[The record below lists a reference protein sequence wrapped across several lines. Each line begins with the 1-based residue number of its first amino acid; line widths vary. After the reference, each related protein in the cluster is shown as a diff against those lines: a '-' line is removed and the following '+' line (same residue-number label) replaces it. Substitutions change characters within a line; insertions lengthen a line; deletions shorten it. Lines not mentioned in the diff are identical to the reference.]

1 MKYSF
6 QNVFQRDVSQ
16 FAQYSGK
23 LRDFKYLSRFSV
35 INVLWYLK
43 DVRAVFMYEI
53 LILSEIF
60 LKLTRPSQIAQLL
73 SYLRSFFQ
81 KNYLLYFFVIIR
93 CEYKISIFWFKSIS
107 FLFKNNKC
115 DIKSRS
121 KKPHWKILNIVWSM
135 PKSYFYS
142 VTPWNIMHLL
152 FVQHFHNHVS

>member
-1 MKYSF
+1 MVILEVNITRISHVVQLVIVNEVNSMKYSF

-35 INVLWYLK
+35 VNVLWYLK
-43 DVRAVFMYEI
+43 I
-53 LILSEIF
+53 

-135 PKSYFYS
+135 PKSYF
-142 VTPWNIMHLL
+142 T
-152 FVQHFHNHVS
+152 Q